1 VTESNHARAALAE
14 YLVEFEIDIPSGA
27 ALADVGRRTAAEA
40 AAAADLV
47 SRGHLVRL
55 WTRSAGPGTATR
67 RTLALYRARDR
78 PELDALLEALPLYE
92 WMHIEVTPLQD
103 HPNDPES
110 AGGPSPDEGA
120 GPPPRHDDLPSPRLV
135 PVFRLDADLAAPLDL
150 GPLPAGRRRI
160 VSLTTGTFTGAA
172 VKGTLLPGSS
182 ADWQTVLADGTALG
196 DIRYTLATDD
206 GDLLDVRSH
215 SIRHGSAAVLAR
227 LARGEDVDP
236 DEYVFRAATRI
247 ESAAPALDWM
257 NKGIFVTV
265 GARRAGGVT
274 YETYLVE

>member
-1 VTESNHARAALAE
+1 MTDVDHAEPPLAE
-14 YLVEFEIDIPSGA
+14 YLVEFEIDIPPGA
-27 ALADVGRRTAAEA
+27 DRADVGRRTAAEA
-40 AAAADLV
+40 AAAAELV

-55 WTRSAGPGTATR
+55 WTRSAGTTTR
-67 RTLALYRARDR
+67 RTLGLYRARDR
-78 PELDALLEALPLYE
+78 AELDALLAALPLAD
-92 WMHIEVTPLQD
+92 WMHVGVTPLEG
-103 HPNDPES
+103 HPNDP
-110 AGGPSPDEGA
+110 GPPG
-120 GPPPRHDDLPSPRLV
+120 GPPPDRDDLPEPRLV

-160 VSLTTGTFTGAA
+160 VPLTAGTFAGPAI
-172 VKGTLLPGSS
+172 KGTLLPGSS

-227 LARGEDVDP
+227 LARGEAVDP

-247 ESAAPALDWM
+247 ETAADALAWM
-257 NKGIFVTV
+257 NKGVFVTV